1 MSTCTV
7 MYCWCF
13 DHKING
19 TNWGVVVV
27 LIMSHSKFKT
37 KDIIFDPRIM
47 ALIFSSCIACS
58 TLPEG
63 NAQRGS
69 EVSEG
74 DITDRTQSQKTL

>member
-37 KDIIFDPRIM
+37 MDKLYLTFLSLYSLLNFARRKC
-47 ALIFSSCIACS
+47 AEKL
-58 TLPEG
+58 
-63 NAQRGS
+63 RGL
-69 EVSEG
+69 
-74 DITDRTQSQKTL
+74 RR